1 MAAVAHDA
9 DRVFAERVPHRLG
22 PPPLAFL
29 KPDKGLHNFLRRDC
43 VERVA
48 HQLDGPLRRLEAN
61 NQHFGANAWM
71 DVWTE
76 ADLAGGFRYQVAAEG
91 GSGYIR
97 RRVFLE
103 ALESEEK
110 LWREGEPKR
119 AQLNH
124 ANYSF
129 KDDGRVDGGLASLA
143 ISPKRK
149 DVLLVDG
156 WLFVKQEDGDLV
168 RIEGRLSKNPSFWTR
183 RVEIVRRY
191 GRVGDAHVPLE
202 IESVAQVLIAGR
214 STFRMT
220 YEYETVNG
228 HHVGDPKPRTS
239 GAEVSGA
246 QPSSTEPSA
255 KEPQTEK

>member
-1 MAAVAHDA
+1 MRQPARFVAPLLATGLICAALPIVVSARSARMD
-9 DRVFAERVPHRLG
+9 VVTVLERFLMRNDEG
-22 PPPLAFL
+22 PTAYRA
-29 KPDKGLHNFLRRDC
+29 LRRM
-43 VERVA
+43 EA
-48 HQLDGPLRRLEAN
+48 H

-76 ADLAGGFRYQVAAEG
+76 ADEAGGFRYEIAAQG
-91 GSGYIR
+91 GSAYIR
-97 RRVFLE
+97 RRVFIA
-103 ALESEEK
+103 ALEGEQK

-119 AQLNH
+119 SQLNH

-129 KDDGRVDGGLASLA
+129 KDNGRVEGGLDSLA

-156 WLFVKQEDGDLV
+156 WLFVRQEDGDLV
-168 RIEGRLSKNPSFWTR
+168 RIEGQLSKNPSFWTR

-191 GRVGDAHVPLE
+191 GRVADAHVPLE

-220 YEYETVNG
+220 YEYETING
-228 HHVGDPKPRTS
+228 RHVGDPKPRS
-239 GAEVSGA
+239 
-246 QPSSTEPSA
+246 SA
-255 KEPQTEK
+255 KEPRDEK